1 MRKLILF
8 FIIMFF
14 TGFVIA
20 QNVANLYQ
28 TGADHI
34 ADVIQSGNVLV
45 ADDQDVDATQTV
57 NVFQEGADQY
67 TKVSQV
73 GLTNNV
79 LVQQISL
86 KPQYSWVFQSGEM
99 EDEATQVITPGGED
113 NYSLVDQSYGGEG
126 NMTFLYQFGSF
137 NKSWQ
142 KQNGSNN
149 QFNITGPGPIVA
161 ATFQPAMNDE
171 TVPNQDG
178 DYHEMTQ
185 TANGDFN
192 QAWIY
197 QAGRKHVAF
206 QVLNGDWNQVW
217 TSQSGNTNRSSMLIN
232 GTGNGSIY
240 MEHEEGKFPETEG
253 ETDEGSPDTGGNGN
267 QGESHGQGDG
277 GMPEVIPPPHD
288 ETHVFVPTVGVSI
301 KQMGKN
307 SEAEMYIEGD
317 YNKATITQRGGAGGG
332 DTEQAGHYTNQDI
345 YGNYNRVFAN
355 QTGTGN
361 YIDQNVNGAYNLV
374 TFMQKGNGGI
384 SVIDLD
390 GTYNEIGV
398 DQKGKSNYSRIDV
411 DGNFNGNFDP
421 LSDEYGVKLAQE
433 GKENH
438 SEIDITGD
446 FNLVNAHQSGGGI
459 SYITQTGN
467 YNSAFV
473 NQEETE

>member
-1 MRKLILF
+1 MRKLSLLISF
-8 FIIMFF
+8 MFV

-28 TGADHI
+28 TGVDHV
-34 ADVIQSGNVLV
+34 ADVVQSGNDLAVDV
-45 ADDQDVDATQTV
+45 EDQDPTQTV
-57 NVFQEGADQY
+57 NVFQEGTAQF
-67 TKVSQV
+67 TKVLQQGIS
-73 GLTNNV
+73 NEV
-79 LVQQISL
+79 LIQQISES
-86 KPQYSWVFQSGEM
+86 PQYSWVFQSGEM
-99 EDEATQVITPGGED
+99 EDEVTHVITPGGED
-113 NYSLVDQSYGGEG
+113 NYSLVDQWYGGER

-149 QFNITGPGPIVA
+149 QFNITGPAPIVS
-161 ATFQPAMNDE
+161 ATFQPVMDAE

-185 TANGDFN
+185 TANGNFN

-197 QAGRKHVAF
+197 QAGRKHIAF
-206 QVLNGDWNQVW
+206 QVLNGDLNQVW
-217 TSQSGNTNRSSMLIN
+217 TSQSGNTNISNMLIN
-232 GTGNGSIY
+232 GNGNGSIY

-253 ETDEGSPDTGGNGN
+253 ETEEGSPETGGNGN
-267 QGESHGQGDG
+267 QGGSHGQGDG

-301 KQMGKN
+301 KQMGK
-307 SEAEMYIEGD
+307 SSTAEMYIEGN
-317 YNKATITQRGGAGGG
+317 YNKATITQRGGSGGN
-332 DTEQAGHYTNQDI
+332 DDEVHAGHYTNQDI
-345 YGNYNRVFAN
+345 TGDYNRVFAN

-361 YIDQNVNGAYNLV
+361 YIDQNVSGANNLV
-374 TFMQKGNGGI
+374 TFMQKGNGGT

-390 GTYNEIGV
+390 GASNEIGV
-398 DQKGKSNYSRIDV
+398 DQKGKANYSRIDV
-411 DGNFNGNFDP
+411 DGNFNGNF
-421 LSDEYGVKLAQE
+421 LAGDEYGVKLAQE

-446 FNLVNAHQSGGGI
+446 YNLVNAHQSGGGL
-459 SYITQTGN
+459 SYITQTGD
-467 YNSAFV
+467 YNSAIV